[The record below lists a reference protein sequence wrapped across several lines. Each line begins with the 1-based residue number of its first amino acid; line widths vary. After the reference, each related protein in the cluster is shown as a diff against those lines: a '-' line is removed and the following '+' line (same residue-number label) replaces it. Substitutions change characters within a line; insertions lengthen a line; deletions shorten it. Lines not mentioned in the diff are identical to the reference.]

1 MKHGVIIPTMRH
13 GKQKLTL
20 EQIVSMT
27 ISDTLAQ
34 KPLPKA
40 TLSFFPTL
48 AVQLV
53 IGTMVTIG
61 LLHLGFW
68 KTAVLEISKLAL
80 VLPQA
85 FEFRRAAREEGTAV
99 RTASLL
105 ATASIALLAISA
117 FADAILIFYDIQ
129 RGMGH

>member
-1 MKHGVIIPTMRH
+1 
-13 GKQKLTL
+13 
-20 EQIVSMT
+20 MT

-68 KTAVLEISKLAL
+68 RLRCWKSPNWRLS
-80 VLPQA
+80 
-85 FEFRRAAREEGTAV
+85 FRRRLSSGGPHVKRIAV

-129 RGMGH
+129 KGMGH